1 MKHTSVKL
9 DSPCE
14 FVNVSPLN
22 PLISKCQIKVC
33 YVGEDPNRNG
43 SIITK
48 EVAAEMANSLPGS
61 PIVGFFSEEKD
72 DFEGHE
78 KEIEITEDGELKFA
92 ELTKPYGFVD
102 INAKVWFQKF
112 ADDGVEHEYLMTEG
126 YLWTGQ
132 YPEVERVLDGN
143 NGQSMELD
151 SNSVKGTWVKVYNEN
166 TQFFIINEAVIS
178 KLCILGEDI
187 EPCFEGA
194 SIKTEFSFGEEFNQ
208 NLLALIQA
216 VKEYQM
222 EGGVIV
228 PEQEKE
234 VLDETKVEETPIEEE
249 VIETEEEEEKV
260 EETPEVEVEEE
271 KVEEDEKVQ
280 YNLEEI
286 EEYVELREKYQALI
300 EKNEVLQETVF
311 SLTKENQE
319 LFAFKLAV
327 EREQK
332 EKMIKEEFYMLS
344 DKDKEDVIQNIDKYS
359 LDEIESK
366 LSVICVR
373 NKVSFNFDED
383 TNDGV
388 VSYSVD
394 NYNASEDLIPGWIKA
409 VKERKGGKTN
419 G

>member
-249 VIETEEEEEKV
+249 VIETEEEEKV

-286 EEYVELREKYQALI
+286 EEYVELVEKYQALEQEI
-300 EKNEVLQETVF
+300 ETLKVEKET
-311 SLTKENQE
+311 LENQVSE
-319 LFAFKLAV
+319 LSAFKLKV
-327 EREQK
+327 DREQK

-344 DKDKEDVIQNIDKYS
+344 DKDKEDVIQNIDNYS
-359 LDEIESK
+359 LDEIEAK

-373 NKVSFNFDED
+373 NKVSFSFDED

>member
-1 MKHTSVKL
+1 MKHTSIKL

-78 KEIEITEDGELKFA
+78 KEIEITEDGELRFA

-112 ADDGVEHEYLMTEG
+112 LDDGVEHEYLMTEG

-208 NLLALIQA
+208 NLLALIEA
-216 VKEYQM
+216 IKEYQM

-249 VIETEEEEEKV
+249 VIETEEEKV

-286 EEYVELREKYQALI
+286 EEYVELMGKYQALEQEI
-300 EKNEVLQETVF
+300 ETLKVEKET
-311 SLTKENQE
+311 LENQVSE
-319 LFAFKLAV
+319 LSAFKLKV
-327 EREQK
+327 DREQK

-373 NKVSFNFDED
+373 NKVSFSFDED

>member
-1 MKHTSVKL
+1 
-9 DSPCE
+9 
-14 FVNVSPLN
+14 
-22 PLISKCQIKVC
+22 
-33 YVGEDPNRNG
+33 
-43 SIITK
+43 
-48 EVAAEMANSLPGS
+48 
-61 PIVGFFSEEKD
+61 
-72 DFEGHE
+72 
-78 KEIEITEDGELKFA
+78 
-92 ELTKPYGFVD
+92 
-102 INAKVWFQKF
+102 
-112 ADDGVEHEYLMTEG
+112 MTEG

-249 VIETEEEEEKV
+249 VIETEEEKV

-286 EEYVELREKYQALI
+286 EEYVELMGKYQALEQEI
-300 EKNEVLQETVF
+300 ENLKVEKET
-311 SLTKENQE
+311 LENQVSE
-319 LFAFKLAV
+319 LSAFKLKV
-327 EREQK
+327 DREQK

-373 NKVSFNFDED
+373 NKVSFSFDED

>member
-1 MKHTSVKL
+1 
-9 DSPCE
+9 
-14 FVNVSPLN
+14 
-22 PLISKCQIKVC
+22 
-33 YVGEDPNRNG
+33 
-43 SIITK
+43 
-48 EVAAEMANSLPGS
+48 
-61 PIVGFFSEEKD
+61 
-72 DFEGHE
+72 
-78 KEIEITEDGELKFA
+78 
-92 ELTKPYGFVD
+92 
-102 INAKVWFQKF
+102 
-112 ADDGVEHEYLMTEG
+112 MTEG

-373 NKVSFNFDED
+373 NKVSFSFDED

>member
-1 MKHTSVKL
+1 
-9 DSPCE
+9 
-14 FVNVSPLN
+14 
-22 PLISKCQIKVC
+22 
-33 YVGEDPNRNG
+33 
-43 SIITK
+43 
-48 EVAAEMANSLPGS
+48 
-61 PIVGFFSEEKD
+61 
-72 DFEGHE
+72 
-78 KEIEITEDGELKFA
+78 
-92 ELTKPYGFVD
+92 
-102 INAKVWFQKF
+102 
-112 ADDGVEHEYLMTEG
+112 MTEG

-151 SNSVKGTWVKVYNEN
+151 SNSIKGTWVKVYNEN

-249 VIETEEEEEKV
+249 VIETEEEKV

-286 EEYVELREKYQALI
+286 EEYVELMGKYQALEQEI
-300 EKNEVLQETVF
+300 ENLKVEKET
-311 SLTKENQE
+311 LENQVNE
-319 LFAFKLAV
+319 LSAFKLKID
-327 EREQK
+327 REQK

-373 NKVSFNFDED
+373 NKVSFSFDED

>member
-1 MKHTSVKL
+1 MKHTSIKL

-78 KEIEITEDGELKFA
+78 KEVEITEDGELRFA

-151 SNSVKGTWVKVYNEN
+151 SSSIKGTWVKVYNEN

-208 NLLALIQA
+208 NLLALIEA
-216 VKEYQM
+216 IKEYQM

-249 VIETEEEEEKV
+249 VIETEEEKV

-286 EEYVELREKYQALI
+286 EEYVELMGKYQALEQEI
-300 EKNEVLQETVF
+300 ETLKVEKET
-311 SLTKENQE
+311 LENQVSE
-319 LFAFKLAV
+319 LSAFKLKV
-327 EREQK
+327 DREQK

-373 NKVSFNFDED
+373 NKVSFSFDED

>member
-1 MKHTSVKL
+1 MKHTSIKL

-78 KEIEITEDGELKFA
+78 KEIEITEDGELRFA

-151 SNSVKGTWVKVYNEN
+151 SSSIKGTWVKVYNEN

-208 NLLALIQA
+208 NLLALIEA
-216 VKEYQM
+216 IKEYQM

-249 VIETEEEEEKV
+249 VIETEEEKV

-286 EEYVELREKYQALI
+286 EEYVELMGKYQALEQEI
-300 EKNEVLQETVF
+300 ETLKVEKET
-311 SLTKENQE
+311 LENQVSE
-319 LFAFKLAV
+319 LSAFKLKV
-327 EREQK
+327 DREQK

-373 NKVSFNFDED
+373 NKVSFSFDED

>member
-1 MKHTSVKL
+1 MKHTSIKL

-43 SIITK
+43 TIITK

-151 SNSVKGTWVKVYNEN
+151 SNSIKGTWVKVYNEN

-249 VIETEEEEEKV
+249 VIETEEEKV

-286 EEYVELREKYQALI
+286 EEYVELMGKYQALEQEI
-300 EKNEVLQETVF
+300 ENLKVEKET
-311 SLTKENQE
+311 LENQVNE
-319 LFAFKLAV
+319 LSAFKLKID
-327 EREQK
+327 REQK

-373 NKVSFNFDED
+373 NKVSFSFDED

>member
-1 MKHTSVKL
+1 
-9 DSPCE
+9 
-14 FVNVSPLN
+14 
-22 PLISKCQIKVC
+22 
-33 YVGEDPNRNG
+33 
-43 SIITK
+43 
-48 EVAAEMANSLPGS
+48 
-61 PIVGFFSEEKD
+61 
-72 DFEGHE
+72 
-78 KEIEITEDGELKFA
+78 
-92 ELTKPYGFVD
+92 
-102 INAKVWFQKF
+102 
-112 ADDGVEHEYLMTEG
+112 MTEG

-208 NLLALIQA
+208 NLLALIEA
-216 VKEYQM
+216 IKEYQM

-249 VIETEEEEEKV
+249 VIETEEEKV

-286 EEYVELREKYQALI
+286 EEYVELMGKYQALEQEI
-300 EKNEVLQETVF
+300 ETLKVEKET
-311 SLTKENQE
+311 LENQVSE
-319 LFAFKLAV
+319 LSAFKLKV
-327 EREQK
+327 DREQK

-373 NKVSFNFDED
+373 NKVSFSFDED

>member
-1 MKHTSVKL
+1 MKHTSIKL

-43 SIITK
+43 TIITK

-78 KEIEITEDGELKFA
+78 KEVEITEDGELRFA

-151 SNSVKGTWVKVYNEN
+151 SNSIKGTWVKVYNEN

-249 VIETEEEEEKV
+249 VIETEEEKV

-286 EEYVELREKYQALI
+286 EEYVELMGKYQALEQEI
-300 EKNEVLQETVF
+300 ENLKVEKET
-311 SLTKENQE
+311 LENQVNE
-319 LFAFKLAV
+319 LSAFKLKID
-327 EREQK
+327 REQK

-373 NKVSFNFDED
+373 NKVSFSFDED

>member
-1 MKHTSVKL
+1 MKHTSIKL

-43 SIITK
+43 TIITK

-132 YPEVERVLDGN
+132 YPEVERVLGGN

-151 SNSVKGTWVKVYNEN
+151 SNSIKGTWVKVYNEN

-249 VIETEEEEEKV
+249 VIETEEEKV

-286 EEYVELREKYQALI
+286 EEYVELMGKYQALEQEI
-300 EKNEVLQETVF
+300 ENLKVEKET
-311 SLTKENQE
+311 LENQVNE
-319 LFAFKLAV
+319 LSAFKLKID
-327 EREQK
+327 REQK

-373 NKVSFNFDED
+373 NKVSFSFDED

>member
-1 MKHTSVKL
+1 
-9 DSPCE
+9 
-14 FVNVSPLN
+14 
-22 PLISKCQIKVC
+22 
-33 YVGEDPNRNG
+33 
-43 SIITK
+43 
-48 EVAAEMANSLPGS
+48 
-61 PIVGFFSEEKD
+61 
-72 DFEGHE
+72 
-78 KEIEITEDGELKFA
+78 
-92 ELTKPYGFVD
+92 
-102 INAKVWFQKF
+102 
-112 ADDGVEHEYLMTEG
+112 MTEG

-132 YPEVERVLDGN
+132 YPEVERVLGGN

-151 SNSVKGTWVKVYNEN
+151 SNSIKGTWVKVYNEN

-249 VIETEEEEEKV
+249 VIETEEEKV

-286 EEYVELREKYQALI
+286 EEYVELMGKYQALEQEI
-300 EKNEVLQETVF
+300 ENLKVEKET
-311 SLTKENQE
+311 LENQVNE
-319 LFAFKLAV
+319 LSAFKLKID
-327 EREQK
+327 REQK

-373 NKVSFNFDED
+373 NKVSFSFDED

>member
-1 MKHTSVKL
+1 M
-9 DSPCE
+9 
-14 FVNVSPLN
+14 
-22 PLISKCQIKVC
+22 
-33 YVGEDPNRNG
+33 
-43 SIITK
+43 
-48 EVAAEMANSLPGS
+48 
-61 PIVGFFSEEKD
+61 
-72 DFEGHE
+72 
-78 KEIEITEDGELKFA
+78 
-92 ELTKPYGFVD
+92 
-102 INAKVWFQKF
+102 
-112 ADDGVEHEYLMTEG
+112 
-126 YLWTGQ
+126 
-132 YPEVERVLDGN
+132 
-143 NGQSMELD
+143 
-151 SNSVKGTWVKVYNEN
+151 
-166 TQFFIINEAVIS
+166 
-178 KLCILGEDI
+178 
-187 EPCFEGA
+187 
-194 SIKTEFSFGEEFNQ
+194 
-208 NLLALIQA
+208 
-216 VKEYQM
+216 
-222 EGGVIV
+222 

-249 VIETEEEEEKV
+249 VIETEEEKV

-286 EEYVELREKYQALI
+286 EEYVELMGKYQALEQEI
-300 EKNEVLQETVF
+300 ENLKEE
-311 SLTKENQE
+311 KENLENQVNE
-319 LFAFKLAV
+319 LSAFKLKID
-327 EREQK
+327 REQK

-373 NKVSFNFDED
+373 NKVSFSFDED

>member
-1 MKHTSVKL
+1 MKHTSIKL

-78 KEIEITEDGELKFA
+78 KEIEITEDGELKFV

-112 ADDGVEHEYLMTEG
+112 LDDGVEHEYLMTEG

-151 SNSVKGTWVKVYNEN
+151 SNSLKGTWVKVYNEN

-249 VIETEEEEEKV
+249 VIETEEEEKV

-286 EEYVELREKYQALI
+286 EEYVELVEKYQALEQEMETLKV
-300 EKNEVLQETVF
+300 EKEAL
-311 SLTKENQE
+311 ENQVSE
-319 LFAFKLAV
+319 LSAFKLKV
-327 EREQK
+327 DREQK

-344 DKDKEDVIQNIDKYS
+344 DKDKEDVIQNIDNYS
-359 LDEIESK
+359 LDEIEAK

-373 NKVSFNFDED
+373 NKVSFSFDED